1 MKQLSLAE
9 SEFVKKPKATRRQV
23 FLAEMDCVVPWARL
37 RALIEPHYPKVGAK
51 GGRPPKPLETM
62 LRIHFMQQWF
72 ALSDPAM
79 EEALHDMPVMRA
91 FAGLD
96 AGVDAIPDETTI
108 LNFRHLLEGNG
119 LAAAIFAE
127 VNGLLAERGL
137 LLRQGTLV
145 DATLIAAPSSTK
157 NQEGKRDPEMSQTK
171 KGNQWYFGMKAH
183 IGVDADSGLVHTV
196 VGTTAKVSD
205 MAMFDACLH
214 GTEERVAADR
224 GYDYPKLRDFLAE
237 RCVADYIGI
246 KTKPGRPLGLGAA
259 PESSDRQYSRQ
270 MRASLPRGQAPI
282 RLRQSALSRLGQ
294 EHRAVDDA
302 VCAVEP
308 VDGTANIVGHG
319 RGAPMKGQ
327 TKINGGRRSQ
337 KQHRTSRQ
345 IASYSSFVAST
356 PVSSLRTLYSA
367 GLFR

>member
-9 SEFVKKPKATRRQV
+9 SEFVKKPKATRRQM
-23 FLAEMDCVVPWARL
+23 FLADMDRVVPWARL
-37 RALIEPHYPKVGAK
+37 LALIEPHYPKVGAK

-108 LNFRHLLEGNG
+108 LNFRHLLEGKG
-119 LAAAIFAE
+119 LASAIFAE

-157 NQEGKRDPEMSQTK
+157 NREGKRDPEMSQTK

-214 GTEERVAADR
+214 GDEERVAADR
-224 GYDYPKLRDFLAE
+224 GYDYPRLREALAE

-246 KTKPGRPLGLGAA
+246 KTKPGRPLSAWAEHLNRVIASIRAKCEHPFRVIKRQFGFMKVRYRGLAKNTA
-259 PESSDRQYSRQ
+259 Q
-270 MRASLPRGQAPI
+270 LTT
-282 RLRQSALSRLGQ
+282 LFALSNLWMAR
-294 EHRAVDDA
+294 RALL
-302 VCAVEP
+302 
-308 VDGTANIVGHG
+308 TAGEV
-319 RGAPMKGQ
+319 RP
-327 TKINGGRRSQ
+327 
-337 KQHRTSRQ
+337 
-345 IASYSSFVAST
+345 
-356 PVSSLRTLYSA
+356 
-367 GLFR
+367 